1 MSQWRLLLVLGI
13 DSLAPPPPLQRSLAL
28 PDGASPRGLRLR
40 LQLAFI
46 ATFPT
51 PQFPPHPL
59 SVLRPVI
66 VGVSGQCDPVRI
78 RPARVLECYNFPGVV
93 WYIICDDIYVD
104 LC

>member
-46 ATFPT
+46 TTFPT
-51 PQFPPHPL
+51 PPFPPRPL
-59 SVLRPVI
+59 SVRQLVV
-66 VGVSGQCDPVRI
+66 VGVRCRCDLARI
-78 RPARVLECYNFPGVV
+78 LEL
-93 WYIICDDIYVD
+93 D
-104 LC
+104 LLCRTRLNY